1 MIYHW
6 LINNIGSISDIILY
20 ILVFLTILVLIKS
33 KYNKDKYLDNWQE
46 NRCKPYIIPI
56 SGFLKKDESQTVM
69 EATMSNFNG
78 CFWGMIK
85 GYFNILIKPIVY
97 ILDIIKALLSNL
109 TKSIDVM
116 RAQLKIMRNMILG
129 IVMKMMKRL
138 EHIMEAATFSY
149 SKINEV
155 TKRQLAVY
163 QNVMY
168 LMQTISVTM
177 AGFANGTMGKI
188 IDMSTWASWVLP
200 IFTLG
205 PIGAIFPAM
214 AFCFHPD
221 TLINNT
227 KIKDVLL
234 GTQINENSIVI
245 SKMCFNVPKNM
256 SVFNHNNTIVS
267 GWHYVY
273 EENKWIKVCDSTNS
287 KETYLDTDTLYTL
300 NTTNNIININGNI
313 YRDFDEKNISE
324 DANNLILNILNS
336 EKKSPNRLTNNAK
349 NKRYRFGFSKNT
361 KVNNEFIQNI
371 TLSENVTGIIEHMPV
386 GDELFYE
393 INNVICSEY
402 TKIFVNNRWIN
413 VRDIG
418 KPIIYTDNY
427 YSIVTKDHNIYINGI
442 IFRDFIEL
450 ERDIDIELLDKLYS
464 S

>member
-46 NRCKPYIIPI
+46 NRCKPYILPI
-56 SGFLKKDESQTVM
+56 SGFLKKDASQTVM

-85 GYFNILIKPIVY
+85 GYFNILIKPIIY

-188 IDMSTWASWVLP
+188 IDMSSWATWVLP

-205 PIGAIFPAM
+205 PLGAIFPAM

-221 TLINNT
+221 TLINNI
-227 KIKDVLL
+227 KIKDVQL
-234 GTQINENSIVI
+234 GSKISKNSIVI
-245 SKMCFNVPKNM
+245 SKLCFTVPKNM
-256 SVFNHNNTIVS
+256 CVFNHNNTIVS

-273 EENKWIKVCDSTNS
+273 EQDKWIKVCDSVNS
-287 KETYLDTDTLYTL
+287 KKIYLDTDTLFTL
-300 NTTNNIININGNI
+300 NTTNNIIDINGNI
-313 YRDFDEKNISE
+313 YRDYDEKNISE

-336 EKKSPNRLTNNAK
+336 EKISHTKGN

-361 KVNNEFIQNI
+361 IVNNTYIQNI
-371 TLSENVTGIIEHMPV
+371 SLSENVKGIIEHMPI
-386 GDELFYE
+386 GDELFYK
-393 INNVICSEY
+393 INNIICSEY
-402 TKIFVNNRWIN
+402 TKVYVNNKWIN

-418 KPIIYTDNY
+418 EPVIYTDNY
-427 YSIVTKDHNIYINGI
+427 YTIVTKDHNIYIDDMV
-442 IFRDFIEL
+442 FRDFIEL
-450 ERDIDIELLDKLYS
+450 DNHKDIELLDNLYS
-464 S
+464 L